1 VQKNVIIDN
10 YNEISHPKDYF
21 SKEIIAWF
29 CKNKRKLPWRVKISQ
44 DNYSY
49 LVLVSEFMLQQTQVK
64 TVIPYFEKFTVK
76 WPTVELLAKAKEK
89 EVLLF
94 WQGLGY
100 YSRGRNLLKSAKII
114 VSKYAG
120 QLPLREDE
128 LKKLPGVGDYTAAA
142 IRSIAHNKKAVAIDG
157 NVKRVIA
164 RYNGLEG
171 TLDFNFN
178 SIKRIANL
186 ICPDSNHRNY
196 TQGIMEL
203 GALICKPKK
212 PDCINCVISSNC
224 IAFNNDKTDSIPL
237 PKKKLKKKKL
247 KCVTYLAIKNSDS
260 VLLIQRKGK
269 NILKDQWELPSTD
282 WNKESVNK
290 VSHNFPIKNIKWKR
304 SKVNFNHSFTHIDL
318 FNSVYVSKMDT
329 YSSEIKK
336 VAKSRWIY
344 LHDLDSYPLTT
355 MSKKT
360 LELHNLI

>member
-1 VQKNVIIDN
+1 MTSKDKFFSNKLLEWYEKNQ
-10 YNEISHPKDYF
+10 
-21 SKEIIAWF
+21 
-29 CKNKRKLPWRVKISQ
+29 RGLPWRKNIRHK
-44 DNYSY
+44 DYPY
-49 LVLVSEFMLQQTQVK
+49 RVLVSEFMLQQTTVA
-64 TVIPYFEKFTVK
+64 TVIPYFKKFINE
-76 WPTVELLAKAKEK
+76 WPTLKKLSHAKIEQ
-89 EVLLF
+89 VLLF

-100 YSRGRNLLKSAKII
+100 YSRAKNLLQTVKII
-114 VSKYAG
+114 DKDYNG
-120 QLPLREDE
+120 KIPKNKINLI
-128 LKKLPGVGDYTAAA
+128 KLPGIGEYASAA
-142 IRSIAHNKKAVAIDG
+142 ISSIAFNKKAVAIDG